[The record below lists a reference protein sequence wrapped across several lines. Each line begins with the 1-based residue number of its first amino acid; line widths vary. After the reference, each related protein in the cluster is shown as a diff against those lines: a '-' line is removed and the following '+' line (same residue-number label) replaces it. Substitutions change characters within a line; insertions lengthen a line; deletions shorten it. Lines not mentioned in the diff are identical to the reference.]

1 MAREES
7 MGPVVGSGIVC
18 AVLLVVG
25 FGIISPISSVLGGVC
40 ELVAIASGLVFV
52 GLIDGE

>member
-1 MAREES
+1 

-18 AVLLVVG
+18 AALLIVG
-25 FGIISPISSVLGGVC
+25 TQFIAPVSSALAGIC
-40 ELVAIASGLVFV
+40 ELVAIASGLIFV

>member
-1 MAREES
+1 
-7 MGPVVGSGIVC
+7 MGPVLGSGVVC

-25 FGIISPISSVLGGVC
+25 FGVVAPISSVLGGIC

>member
-1 MAREES
+1 

-18 AVLLVVG
+18 ALLLVVG
-25 FGIISPISSVLGGVC
+25 FQFVAPISSALAGIC
-40 ELVAIASGLVFV
+40 ELAAIVSGLVFV